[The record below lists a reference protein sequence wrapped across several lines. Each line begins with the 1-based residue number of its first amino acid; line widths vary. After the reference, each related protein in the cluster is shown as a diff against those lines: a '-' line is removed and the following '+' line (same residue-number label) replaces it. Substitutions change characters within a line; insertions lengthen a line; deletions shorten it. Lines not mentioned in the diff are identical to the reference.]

1 MSDVDSRMESA
12 KAEVSR
18 AASRLV
24 DCVVWG
30 SRERQM
36 ISFLFLVE
44 EKIQRKP
51 LPCLWIPELP
61 ISLSSIFLFIPRA
74 LNTEIN
80 RFR

>member
-1 MSDVDSRMESA
+1 
-12 KAEVSR
+12 
-18 AASRLV
+18 
-24 DCVVWG
+24 
-30 SRERQM
+30 M

>member
-36 ISFLFLVE
+36 ISFLFRVE

-51 LPCLWIPELP
+51 FALFADTGTADFPLLYFP
-61 ISLSSIFLFIPRA
+61 IYSASSEYG
-74 LNTEIN
+74 N
-80 RFR
+80 